1 MVALEPSEARIHT
14 GAPMGKHGIVGL
26 APGFH
31 SNFLD
36 GVGKPTGHY
45 PLAPRAICAT
55 LLFITPGKPA
65 TELSDS
71 PRGVVDE
78 WGHVSTVECV
88 EWATKVAQTEGIM
101 VGPSAGAAIKYACDI
116 ACRPEAAG
124 KTIVVVVGSH
134 GIRYVQHPLWAKMK
148 AEVRSL
154 VITPSKCSTRSGAR

>member
-1 MVALEPSEARIHT
+1 M
-14 GAPMGKHGIVGL
+14 
-26 APGFH
+26 
-31 SNFLD
+31 
-36 GVGKPTGHY
+36 
-45 PLAPRAICAT
+45 
-55 LLFITPGKPA
+55 
-65 TELSDS
+65 
-71 PRGVVDE
+71 DE
-78 WGHVSTVECV
+78 WGHASTAECV